1 MRSRRLGWLA
11 AGLLAASAC
20 GSSHASQGSSTSTG
34 GGSAGSGGGATG
46 GATTSSSAGGAGGAA
61 ASSSSSGSGGS
72 ADAGG
77 PAPGPTGIRITTGD
91 QTSLLAPQ
99 PSPLAFGT
107 TSNGDPE
114 VDVDPTQ
121 TFQTVDGFGFTLS
134 GGSASVL
141 AGMPPAAEA
150 ALLQELYGNGP
161 GDIGISFI
169 RLSIG
174 ASDMSASTFTYD
186 DVAAGQTDPTLAS
199 FSLAPEEAALLPV
212 LRAILAIQPSIAI
225 LATPWSPPAWM
236 KSNGSFVGGSLLTQY
251 YDAYARYFVAYV
263 TAMKAAGIPIYAVTP
278 QNEPLNAGNDPSM
291 TMADTEEAT
300 FVGQNL
306 GPAFQAAHLAT
317 KIIVYDHNC
326 DQPGYPIAVLGDAT
340 AYPFIA
346 GSAFHLYAGDISA
359 LTTVHDAYPARDV
372 YFTEQYTASTG
383 TFPGDLDWHLKNV
396 VIGSMQNWS
405 RTALEWVLATDPSYG
420 PHTSGGCTTCQGAVT
435 IGSSVTR
442 NVGYYIVAH
451 ASKFVPPGSVRI
463 ASTPTGSL
471 NSAAFTTPAGQTV
484 LIVENDGG
492 DASFNVRVNG
502 TWAPASLV
510 GGAVATYVW

>member
-1 MRSRRLGWLA
+1 
-11 AGLLAASAC
+11 LLA
-20 GSSHASQGSSTSTG
+20 Q
-34 GGSAGSGGGATG
+34 
-46 GATTSSSAGGAGGAA
+46 
-61 ASSSSSGSGGS
+61 
-72 ADAGG
+72 
-77 PAPGPTGIRITTGD
+77 
-91 QTSLLAPQ
+91 Q

-107 TSNGDPE
+107 TSNNNPYL
-114 VDVDPTQ
+114 DVDPTQ

-134 GGSASVL
+134 GGSASVIAGL
-141 AGMPPAAEA
+141 APAAEA

-161 GDIGISFI
+161 NDIGISFI

-186 DVAAGQTDPTLAS
+186 DLAQGQTDPNLAS
-199 FSLAPEEAALLPV
+199 FSIAPEETALIPV
-212 LRAILAIQPSIAI
+212 LKAILAIQPSIEI
-225 LATPWSPPAWM
+225 LATPWSPPVWM

-263 TAMKAAGIPIYAVTP
+263 KAMKAAGIPIYAVTP
-278 QNEPLNAGNDPSM
+278 QNEPLNPGNDPSM

-306 GPAFQAAHLAT
+306 GPAFQAAGLAT

-326 DQPGYPIAVLGDAT
+326 DQPDYPITVLGDST
-340 AYPFIA
+340 AYPFID

-359 LTTVHDAYPARDV
+359 LTTVHDAYPAKDV
-372 YFTEQYTASTG
+372 YFTEQYTATTG
-383 TFPGDLDWHLKNV
+383 SFSGDLDWHVKNV
-396 VIGSMQNWS
+396 IIGSMQNWG

-420 PHTSGGCTTCQGAVT
+420 PHTPGGCTTCKGAVT